1 MKPPPTQARGVLWV
15 PWSSP
20 QARGGGPSRSRNV
33 AGDSTGDEA
42 VLRLVRSLSPDTA
55 EVTLQLLEQMGA
67 DHQRLGARRH
77 RSPERSFDAAPDE
90 VASFRCQGPRVWPQY
105 VAALF
110 KSDLSIT
117 LRPE

>member
-1 MKPPPTQARGVLWV
+1 M
-15 PWSSP
+15 
-20 QARGGGPSRSRNV
+20 
-33 AGDSTGDEA
+33 
-42 VLRLVRSLSPDTA
+42 RLVRSLSPDTA